1 MLDLCVSSN
10 CAHGKP
16 SQVLT
21 EYASPFFARTQSG
34 KMQPAGTQNVYQF
47 LSTFQQK
54 NSNYC
59 KRIYKDLEPVTI
71 GILKHK

>member
-16 SQVLT
+16 FQVLI
-21 EYASPFFARTQSG
+21 EYASPFFAHTKAARCNLQAL
-34 KMQPAGTQNVYQF
+34 KMCINSSL
-47 LSTFQQK
+47 LSNRKTPTIAKEF
-54 NSNYC
+54 
-59 KRIYKDLEPVTI
+59 YKDLKLITI